1 MAKMESHE
9 LAAKILREESAPI
22 LEALMRTMADPTA
35 KAREKLK
42 AVREFKQCLHSLKRV
57 VEARQTA
64 PALRRDLIE
73 VLRAYRNGVASAYCS
88 PSSQAHQMPE
98 KMLDALSS
106 EGGHA
111 AR

>member
-1 MAKMESHE
+1 MRPEGGGAGAAMAKMESHE
-9 LAAKILREESAPI
+9 LATKILREESAPI

-73 VLRAYRNGVASAYCS
+73 VLRISQWYRFGILQPVEPG
-88 PSSQAHQMPE
+88 PSNAR
-98 KMLDALSS
+98 KDA
-106 EGGHA
+106 
-111 AR
+111 